1 MYLYSFEKLEVW
13 QLSRE
18 LTGVIYRLSRG
29 FPKEELYG
37 LTSQIRRA
45 SLSVAS
51 NIAEGTSRMSDR
63 DQAHFSAIAFSS
75 LMETLNQLII
85 ANDLEYLDSENL
97 LELRTKINAIAIR
110 LNALRKAQMG

>member
-18 LTGVIYRLSRG
+18 LTGQVYRVSRD
-29 FPKEELYG
+29 FPKEEMYG

-45 SLSVAS
+45 CISVAS
-51 NIAEGTSRMSDR
+51 NIAEGTSRMTGK
-63 DQAHFSAIAFSS
+63 DQAHFSSMAFSS

-85 ANDLEYLDSENL
+85 ANDLEYLDNENL
-97 LELRTKINAIAIR
+97 LELRTKINAISIR
-110 LNALRKAQMG
+110 LIALRKSQTN